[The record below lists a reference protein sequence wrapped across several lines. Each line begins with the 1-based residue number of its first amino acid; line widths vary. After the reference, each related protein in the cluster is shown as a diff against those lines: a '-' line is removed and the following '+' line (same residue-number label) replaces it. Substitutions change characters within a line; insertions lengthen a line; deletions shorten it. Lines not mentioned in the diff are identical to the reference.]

1 MDSSHRLQVGQAIPE
16 IRRRVSSLVM
26 FSRQWAG
33 TNPVHTDDAVA
44 AKQGMP
50 APVATGQ
57 LSAAYIQESCVQLLG
72 ERMFRNAVMEVW
84 FKRPVYLNDE
94 LTVRGHV
101 AEVREEGMGSRIIVQ
116 AECLNQAGVAVT
128 VARVEVVDVPTSA
141 TLP

>member
-1 MDSSHRLQVGQAIPE
+1 
-16 IRRRVSSLVM
+16 M

-128 VARVEVVDVPTSA
+128 VARVEVVDVPTAA